1 LAVLVGLTATALRT
15 VEGAAHRALA
25 DWCARREAMS
35 GSPAASIP
43 LVDGVIVKQ
52 RLPDLRSHGSADHG
66 LRGLRLATVSPHGIP
81 DGITWRLVRVAG
93 ADGTNTLVR
102 SGSLGTADVD
112 AAGWI
117 HIDFAPLVPA
127 RLDRL
132 LLKLC
137 APPGPSAR
145 PLCLAVHHTHLPSA
159 PPLVNAGPTTV
170 HPPAQPLAGTRLAL
184 RIIDGD
190 PLTEATAVGGL
201 P

>member
-35 GSPAASIP
+35 GSPAPSIP
-43 LVDGVIVKQ
+43 LVDDVIVKQ
-52 RLPDLRSHGSADHG
+52 RLPDFQSRSSADHG
-66 LRGLRLATVSPHGIP
+66 LRGLRLATASPPGIA
-81 DGITWRLVRVAG
+81 DGITWRLVRLAG

-102 SGSLGTADVD
+102 SGSLGTANVD

-117 HIDFAPLVPA
+117 HIDFAPLATAPS
-127 RLDRL
+127 DRL

-137 APPGPSAR
+137 APPGPSTR
-145 PLCLAVHHTHLPSA
+145 PLWLAVHHTHLPSE

-170 HPPAQPLAGTRLAL
+170 HPPTPPLPGTRLAL

-190 PLTEATAVGGL
+190 PLTEATTVGGL